1 MYTII
6 YDKETRRIIRIIDR
20 TKCIAYGYS
29 PNCAELIV
37 DQLPP
42 KGTLTV

>member
-1 MYTII
+1 MYSII
-6 YDKETRRIIRIIDR
+6 YHKDTRRIIRIIDR
-20 TKCIAYGYS
+20 TKCVSYGYS

-42 KGTLTV
+42 KGILTV

>member
-6 YDKETRRIIRIIDR
+6 YHKNTRRIIRIIDR
-20 TKCIAYGYS
+20 TKVIAYGYS
-29 PNCAELIV
+29 PDCAEMIV

-42 KGTLTV
+42 KGQTTV